1 MTITQ
6 TLGVA
11 RRTLF
16 YAAVAAFLY
25 GAVTGIATNIAA
37 RPSSPTAP
45 PAPSGPPMLACGE
58 GYDRLPGVSQVA
70 FQVPPGDCW
79 THWQVRPGST
89 VGFWWDAQQPLFVQW
104 AGEHGKL
111 SKPFLDTPL
120 NQTVISD
127 FITAVRFKN
136 SSAAPIP
143 VTLRMN

>member
-1 MTITQ
+1 MTLPQ
-6 TLGVA
+6 TLHRASRALLLLAGVSFA
-11 RRTLF
+11 
-16 YAAVAAFLY
+16 Y
-25 GAVTGIATNIAA
+25 GAVTGIASHIAA
-37 RPSSPTAP
+37 QPSSPTAP
-45 PAPSGPPMLACGE
+45 HPPSRPPMLACVE